1 MSTTQTS
8 GNLRRGLTARHIQ
21 FMALGSA
28 IGTGLFYGSS
38 AAIQT
43 AGPAVLLAYM
53 IGGAVIFL
61 VMRALG
67 EMAVRHP
74 VAGSFG
80 QYASRYVGPFAGFLT
95 GWTYTFEMFV
105 VALADVTAFGVYMG
119 FWFPQV
125 ERWVW
130 ILAVVF
136 VIAAVNLASVK
147 VFGELEFWFAL
158 IKIVAIV
165 AMIVGGIAI
174 IVFGFANP
182 TGHETGIQNLF
193 AEGGFAPN
201 GVWGILASLTIV
213 MFAFGGTEVIG
224 ITAGEAEN
232 PKKVL
237 PRAINSVP
245 VRILLFYV
253 LALTVIMMIQP
264 WNTIDGEASPFVSI
278 FSGLGL
284 EGAANILNLVV
295 ITAALSA
302 INADIFAAGRML
314 HGLAEQGQAP
324 RAFARTTKSGVPF
337 MTVLTMVGALLVGVL
352 LNVWFHDQIFF
363 LIAALA
369 TFATVVVWL
378 MILISHARMKA
389 EITREK
395 MLPSEFPAPFWPVGN
410 YVAMGVIVLVI
421 VMIGVIPESQPALVV
436 GAIWIAV
443 LAVVYFGFIRGA
455 GRRRMELVDETASI
469 AVVGD
474 TAPSDA
480 GQTDAAAP
488 GTAHEEAVERG

>member
-1 MSTTQTS
+1 MTETT
-8 GNLRRGLTARHIQ
+8 GGGLRRGLTARHIQ

-43 AGPAVLLAYM
+43 AGPAVLIAYM

-119 FWFPQV
+119 FWFPEV

-165 AMIVGGIAI
+165 AMIAGGIAI
-174 IVFGFANP
+174 IVFGFSNP
-182 TGHETGIQNLF
+182 TGHETGVSNLF
-193 AEGGFAPN
+193 AEGGFAPH
-201 GVWGILASLTIV
+201 GLWGLLASLTIV

-232 PKKVL
+232 PKKIL

-253 LALTVIMMIQP
+253 LALAVIMMIQP
-264 WNTIDGEASPFVSI
+264 WHTIDGEASPFVSI

-284 EGAANILNLVV
+284 EGAANVLNLVV

-337 MTVLTMVGALLVGVL
+337 LTVLAMVCALLLGVL
-352 LNVWFHDQIFF
+352 LNIWFHDQIFF

-389 EITREK
+389 EIRRRNSP
-395 MLPSEFPAPFWPVGN
+395 PSEFPAPLWPVGS
-410 YVAMGVIVLVI
+410 YLAMGVIALVI
-421 VMIGVIPESQPALVV
+421 VLIGVIPDTRAALVV
-436 GAIWIAV
+436 GAVWIV
-443 LAVVYFGFIRGA
+443 LLTVVYLGFVRGA
-455 GRRRMELVDETASI
+455 GRRRMELVDETAAIPVIGEAS
-469 AVVGD
+469 ASGD
-474 TAPSDA
+474 THATADDGRD
-480 GQTDAAAP
+480 GQKHPD
-488 GTAHEEAVERG
+488 RRR

>member
-1 MSTTQTS
+1 
-8 GNLRRGLTARHIQ
+8 
-21 FMALGSA
+21 MALGSA

-53 IGGAVIFL
+53 LGGAVIFL

-119 FWFPQV
+119 FWFPEV

-158 IKIVAIV
+158 IKIIAIV

-182 TGHETGIQNLF
+182 TGHETGAANLV

-201 GVWGILASLTIV
+201 GLWGVLASLTIV

-284 EGAANILNLVV
+284 AGAANILNVVV

-337 MTVLTMVGALLVGVL
+337 LTVLTMVGALLIGVL

-389 EITREK
+389 EIKRRDS
-395 MLPSEFPAPFWPVGN
+395 LPSEFPAPFWPVGN
-410 YVAMGVIVLVI
+410 YLAMGVIGLVI
-421 VMIGVIPESQPALVV
+421 VLIGVIPDSRAALVV

-443 LAVVYFGFIRGA
+443 LAIVYFGFVRGA
-455 GRRRMELVDETASI
+455 GRRRMELVDVTAAI
-469 AVVGD
+469 PVIPVTAAIPVAAQDGPAAVDESEAAGD
-474 TAPSDA
+474 SDDEFERA
-480 GQTDAAAP
+480 G
-488 GTAHEEAVERG
+488 ESR

>member
-1 MSTTQTS
+1 MSTTETQGS
-8 GNLRRGLTARHIQ
+8 LRRGLSARHIR
-21 FMALGSA
+21 FIALGSA

-38 AAIQT
+38 AAIQA

-53 IGGAVIFL
+53 IGGAVIFI

-119 FWFPQV
+119 FWFPDV

-130 ILAVVF
+130 ILAIVF

-147 VFGELEFWFAL
+147 VFGELEFWFSL
-158 IKIVAIV
+158 IKITAIV
-165 AMIVGGIAI
+165 AMIAGGIAI
-174 IVFGFANP
+174 IVFGLANQSEHAA
-182 TGHETGIQNLF
+182 GVQNLF
-193 AEGGFAPN
+193 VDGFAPH

-224 ITAGEAEN
+224 ITAGEAQD

-237 PRAINSVP
+237 PKAINSVP

-253 LALTVIMMIQP
+253 LTLTVIMMLQP
-264 WNTIDGEASPFVSI
+264 WTTIDGSASPFVSI
-278 FSGLGL
+278 FDSLGL
-284 EGAANILNLVV
+284 TGAAHVLNAVV
-295 ITAALSA
+295 VTAALSA
-302 INADIFAAGRML
+302 INADIFGAGRML
-314 HGLAEQGQAP
+314 HGLAEQGHAP
-324 RAFARTTKSGVPF
+324 KAFQRTTRNGVPF
-337 MTVLTMVGALLVGVL
+337 MTVLAMVGALLVGVV
-352 LNVWFHDQIFF
+352 LNIWFHDQIFF

-378 MILISHARMKA
+378 MILVSHLRMKR
-389 EITREK
+389 EIARERW
-395 MLPSEFPAPFWPVGN
+395 LPSEFPMPFYPVAAW
-410 YVAMGVIVLVI
+410 VALGVIGLVIVL
-421 VMIGVIPESQPALVV
+421 IGVMPESRPALVV
-436 GAIWIAV
+436 GVVWLAV
-443 LAVVYFGFIRGA
+443 LAVCYLVLVRGA
-455 GRRRMELVDETASI
+455 GRRRVELVDETA
-469 AVVGD
+469 AVPVVGD
-474 TAPSDA
+474 GPPAVEYE
-480 GQTDAAAP
+480 DAARP
-488 GTAHEEAVERG
+488 GE

>member
-1 MSTTQTS
+1 MSTTQNPGS
-8 GNLRRGLTARHIQ
+8 LRRGLTARHIQ

-53 IGGAVIFL
+53 LGGAVIFL

-182 TGHETGIQNLF
+182 TGHETGVANLF
-193 AEGGFAPN
+193 AEGGFAPHGLW
-201 GVWGILASLTIV
+201 GVLASLTIV

-232 PKKVL
+232 PKKIL

-245 VRILLFYV
+245 VRVLLFYV

-264 WNTIDGEASPFVSI
+264 WDTIDGEASPFVSI

-284 EGAANILNLVV
+284 AGAANILNVVV

-324 RAFARTTKSGVPF
+324 RAFARTTKAGVPF
-337 MTVLTMVGALLVGVL
+337 MTVLTMVAALLVGVL

-378 MILISHARMKA
+378 MILIAHARMKA
-389 EITREK
+389 EITRERR
-395 MLPSEFPAPFWPVGN
+395 LPSEFPAPFWPVGN
-410 YVAMGVIVLVI
+410 YLAMAVIVLVI
-421 VMIGVIPESQPALVV
+421 VLIGVIPDSRPALVV
-436 GAIWIAV
+436 GAVWIGL
-443 LAVVYFGFIRGA
+443 LALVYFGFVRGS

-469 AVVGD
+469 PVVR
-474 TAPSDA
+474 PDA
-480 GQTDAAAP
+480 GRRTEPAP
-488 GTAHEEAVERG
+488 AVED

>member
-1 MSTTQTS
+1 MTETT
-8 GNLRRGLTARHIQ
+8 GGGLRRGLTARHIQ

-38 AAIQT
+38 TAIQT
-43 AGPAVLLAYM
+43 AGPAVLIAYM
-53 IGGAVIFL
+53 VGGAVIFL

-95 GWTYTFEMFV
+95 GWTYAFEMFV

-119 FWFPQV
+119 FWFPDV

-136 VIAAVNLASVK
+136 VIAAVNLASVT

-165 AMIVGGIAI
+165 AMIAGGAAI

-182 TGHETGIQNLF
+182 TGHETGVSNLF
-193 AEGGFAPN
+193 AEGGFAPH
-201 GVWGILASLTIV
+201 GLWGLLASLTIV

-232 PKKVL
+232 PKKAL

-245 VRILLFYV
+245 ARILLFYV

-264 WNTIDGEASPFVSI
+264 WNTIDGDASPFVSI

-284 EGAANILNLVV
+284 EGAAHVLNLVV

-302 INADIFAAGRML
+302 INADVFAAGRML

-324 RAFARTTKSGVPF
+324 RAFSRTTTSGVPF
-337 MTVLTMVGALLVGVL
+337 LTVLTMVCALLLGVL

-389 EITREK
+389 EMSRRNGP
-395 MLPSEFPAPFWPVGN
+395 PSEFPAPLWPVG
-410 YVAMGVIVLVI
+410 
-421 VMIGVIPESQPALVV
+421 S
-436 GAIWIAV
+436 
-443 LAVVYFGFIRGA
+443 
-455 GRRRMELVDETASI
+455 
-469 AVVGD
+469 
-474 TAPSDA
+474 
-480 GQTDAAAP
+480 
-488 GTAHEEAVERG
+488 

>member
-1 MSTTQTS
+1 MSTTETQGS
-8 GNLRRGLTARHIQ
+8 LRRGLSARHIR
-21 FMALGSA
+21 FIALGSA

-38 AAIQT
+38 AAIQA

-53 IGGAVIFL
+53 IGGAVIFI

-119 FWFPQV
+119 FWFPDV

-130 ILAVVF
+130 ILAIVF

-147 VFGELEFWFAL
+147 VFGELEFWFSL
-158 IKIVAIV
+158 IKITAIV
-165 AMIVGGIAI
+165 AMIAGGIAI
-174 IVFGFANP
+174 IVFGLANQSEHAA
-182 TGHETGIQNLF
+182 GVQNLF
-193 AEGGFAPN
+193 VDGFAPH

-224 ITAGEAEN
+224 ITAGEAQD

-237 PRAINSVP
+237 PKAINSVP

-253 LALTVIMMIQP
+253 LTLTVIMMLQP
-264 WNTIDGEASPFVSI
+264 WTTIDGSASPFVSI
-278 FSGLGL
+278 FDGLGL
-284 EGAANILNLVV
+284 TGAAHVLNAVV
-295 ITAALSA
+295 VTAALSA
-302 INADIFAAGRML
+302 INADIFGAGRML
-314 HGLAEQGQAP
+314 HGLAEQGHAP
-324 RAFARTTKSGVPF
+324 KAFQRTTRNGVPF
-337 MTVLTMVGALLVGVL
+337 MTVLAMVGALLVGVV
-352 LNVWFHDQIFF
+352 LNIWFHDQIFF

-378 MILISHARMKA
+378 MILVSHLRMKH
-389 EITREK
+389 EIARERW
-395 MLPSEFPAPFWPVGN
+395 LPSEFPMPFYPVAAW
-410 YVAMGVIVLVI
+410 VALGVIGLVIVL
-421 VMIGVIPESQPALVV
+421 IGVMPESRPALVV
-436 GAIWIAV
+436 GVVWLAV
-443 LAVVYFGFIRGA
+443 LAVCYLVLVRGA
-455 GRRRMELVDETASI
+455 GRRRVELVDETA
-469 AVVGD
+469 AVPVVGD
-474 TAPSDA
+474 GPPAVEYE
-480 GQTDAAAP
+480 DAARP
-488 GTAHEEAVERG
+488 GE

>member
-1 MSTTQTS
+1 MSTTETQGS
-8 GNLRRGLTARHIQ
+8 LRRGLSARHIR
-21 FMALGSA
+21 FIALGSA

-38 AAIQT
+38 AAIQA

-53 IGGAVIFL
+53 IGGAVIFI

-119 FWFPQV
+119 FWFPDV

-130 ILAVVF
+130 ILAIVF

-147 VFGELEFWFAL
+147 VFGELEFWFSL
-158 IKIVAIV
+158 IKITAIV
-165 AMIVGGIAI
+165 AMIAGGIAI
-174 IVFGFANP
+174 IVFGLANQSEHAA
-182 TGHETGIQNLF
+182 GVQNLF
-193 AEGGFAPN
+193 VDGFAPH

-224 ITAGEAEN
+224 ITAGEAQD

-237 PRAINSVP
+237 PKAINSVP

-253 LALTVIMMIQP
+253 LTLTVIMMLQP
-264 WNTIDGEASPFVSI
+264 WTTIDGSASPFVSI
-278 FSGLGL
+278 FDGLGL
-284 EGAANILNLVV
+284 TGAAHVLNAVV
-295 ITAALSA
+295 VTAALSA
-302 INADIFAAGRML
+302 INADIFGAGRML
-314 HGLAEQGQAP
+314 HGLAEQGHAP
-324 RAFARTTKSGVPF
+324 KAFQRTTRNGVPF
-337 MTVLTMVGALLVGVL
+337 MTVLAMVGALLVGVV
-352 LNVWFHDQIFF
+352 LNIWFHDQIFF

-378 MILISHARMKA
+378 MILVSHLRMKR
-389 EITREK
+389 EIARERW
-395 MLPSEFPAPFWPVGN
+395 LPSEFPMPFYPVAAW
-410 YVAMGVIVLVI
+410 VALGVIGLVIVL
-421 VMIGVIPESQPALVV
+421 IGVMPESRPALVV
-436 GAIWIAV
+436 GVVWLAV
-443 LAVVYFGFIRGA
+443 LAVCYLVLVRGA
-455 GRRRMELVDETASI
+455 GRRRVELVDETA
-469 AVVGD
+469 AVPVVGD
-474 TAPSDA
+474 GPPAVEYE
-480 GQTDAAAP
+480 DAARP
-488 GTAHEEAVERG
+488 GE

>member
-1 MSTTQTS
+1 MHTTETSQT
-8 GNLRRGLTARHIQ
+8 LRRGLTARHIQ

-136 VIAAVNLASVK
+136 IIAAVNLVSVK

-165 AMIVGGIAI
+165 AMIAGGIAI
-174 IVFGFANP
+174 ILFGFANAG
-182 TGHETGIQNLF
+182 GHEAGFHNLVG
-193 AEGGFAPN
+193 EGGFAPN
-201 GVWGILASLTIV
+201 GLWGVLASLTIV

-253 LALTVIMMIQP
+253 LALGVIMMIQP
-264 WNTIDGEASPFVSI
+264 WDTIDGEASPFVSI
-278 FSGLGL
+278 FSSLGL
-284 EGAANILNLVV
+284 AGAANILNLVV

-324 RAFARTTKSGVPF
+324 RAFARTTKAGVPF
-337 MTVLTMVGALLVGVL
+337 MTVLTMVAALLVGVL

-378 MILISHARMKA
+378 MILVSHARMKA

-395 MLPSEFPAPFWPVGN
+395 KLPSEFPAPLWPVGN
-410 YVAMGVIVLVI
+410 YVAMAVIVLVI
-421 VMIGVIPESQPALVV
+421 VLIGIIPDSRPALVV
-436 GAIWIAV
+436 GAIWIAL
-443 LAVVYFGFIRGA
+443 LAAAYFGFVRGT
-455 GRRRMELVDETASI
+455 GRVRKELVDETAAIPVIRVEQEESGSEHEDD
-469 AVVGD
+469 AVD
-474 TAPSDA
+474 
-480 GQTDAAAP
+480 
-488 GTAHEEAVERG
+488 EEGEPERTR